1 MLGET
6 ALDINNA
13 IINRFK
19 LNSSDSKVLSSTF
32 DFFSKKQ
39 NWDNLLKFLS
49 NDSKISLRVI
59 DYFLTTYCSQNKVEY
74 NDLNVFIEYKNQL
87 KKYHKKYF
95 DPCSRGLKI
104 PYFFN
109 KDVCVITTICQINFF
124 KWFIQ
129 TKIFENFISLYQD
142 IKKSMKNKKLNRS
155 KTNYS
160 FNHNEN
166 NNVLYCSTSKNIMAL
181 FD

>member
-6 ALDINNA
+6 PLDINNA

-19 LNSSDSKVLSSTF
+19 FNTSDSKVLSNTF
-32 DFFSKKQ
+32 NFFSKKD
-39 NWDNLLKFLS
+39 NWTNLLKFLS

-59 DYFLTTYCSQNKVEY
+59 DYFLTTYCYQNKVEY
-74 NDLNVFIEYKNQL
+74 NDYNVFIEYKNQL

-109 KDVCVITTICQINFF
+109 KDTCVITTICQINFF
-124 KWFIQ
+124 KWFIE
-129 TKIFENFISLYQD
+129 TKIYESFISLYPD
-142 IKKSMKNKKLNRS
+142 IKKNMKNKKTIKN
-155 KTNYS
+155 NNNYYS
-160 FNHNEN
+160 FNN
-166 NNVLYCSTSKNIMAL
+166 NSNVLYCSTSKNIMAV